1 MEISKIKSNIN
12 MKKFYLIS
20 LAAILFA
27 SIAAQGQEKNK
38 AVFTEPKDGYYKEIS
53 GEADRYAAKQKTTA
67 KSFKVDFTGVDL
79 PKTLSEFTYAW
90 HNEPVSQ
97 GLTGTCWSFS
107 TTSYFETEV
116 FRVHNRK
123 IKISPLYTVYCEYV
137 EKAKR
142 FVRERGNSV
151 FAEGSEANAVL
162 KIWKEYGAMPLDAY
176 TGLLPGQSVHDHRKL
191 INEMQSYLKGIK
203 DANNWNENEV
213 VSTIK
218 SILNY
223 HLGTPPDNFKVDG
236 DDMTPKEY
244 SKNVIALN
252 PDDYVEIL
260 SYMQQPYDK
269 FVEYEVPDNWWKSAE
284 YFNIPLDEF
293 MSVLKNAVKNGY
305 TVSIGGDVSEPGI
318 DSWNKVAMIPTFDI
332 PSDYIDEYA
341 RQFRFTNQTTT
352 DDHGIH
358 LLGMTTKNGKD
369 WFLIKDSG
377 AGSKNVEPRGYYY
390 YSDDYIKLKMMNY
403 TIHKD
408 ALPQSLKDRMK

>member
-1 MEISKIKSNIN
+1 
-12 MKKFYLIS
+12 MKKIYCLFLAGMLI
-20 LAAILFA
+20 A
-27 SIAAQGQEKNK
+27 SISSFAQEKNK
-38 AVFTEPKDGYYKEIS
+38 AVFVEPKDGFFNEIS
-53 GEADRYAAKQKTTA
+53 KEADRFASKPKQDTKN
-67 KSFKVDFTGVDL
+67 FKVDFAGMDL
-79 PKTLSEFTYAW
+79 PKSLSEFTYAW

-116 FRVHNRK
+116 YRINNRK
-123 IKISPLYTVYCEYV
+123 VKISPIYTVYWEYV

-142 FVRERGNSV
+142 FVRERGNSN

-162 KIWKEYGAMPLDAY
+162 RIMKEYGAVPLSDY
-176 TGLLPGQSVHDHRKL
+176 TGLRQGQTFHDHRKL
-191 INEMQSYLKGIK
+191 IEEMSAYLQGIK
-203 DANNWNENEV
+203 TANNWNEEEV

-218 SILNY
+218 SILNFY
-223 HLGTPPDNFKVDG
+223 LGVPPAKINVDG
-236 DDMTPKEY
+236 DEMTPKEY
-244 SKNVIALN
+244 FKNVVALN

-260 SYMQQPYDK
+260 SYMQQPYNQY
-269 FVEYEVPDNWWKSAE
+269 VEYEVPDNWWKSKE

-293 MSVLKNAVKNGY
+293 MTILKDAVKKGY

-332 PSDYIDEYA
+332 PSQYIDEYA

-352 DDHGIH
+352 DDHGLH
-358 LLGMTTKNGKD
+358 LVGMMTKNGKD
-369 WFLIKDSG
+369 WYLIKDSG
-377 AGSKNVEPRGYYY
+377 AGSKNVDPKGYYFY
-390 YSDDYIKLKMMNY
+390 NEDFVKLKMMNY

>member
-1 MEISKIKSNIN
+1 
-12 MKKFYLIS
+12 MKKFCLILLLSALS
-20 LAAILFA
+20 LPG
-27 SIAAQGQEKNK
+27 IAQEKNK
-38 AVFTEPKDGYYKEIS
+38 AVYIEPKDGYFNEIS
-53 GEADRYAAKQKTTA
+53 KEADRFASKPKTENRI
-67 KSFKVDFTGVDL
+67 FKVDFTGMDL
-79 PKTLSEFTYAW
+79 PKSLSEFTYQW

-116 FRVHNRK
+116 YRIHNRK
-123 IKISPLYTVYCEYV
+123 IKISPIYTVYCEYV

-142 FVRERGNSV
+142 FVRERGNSN

-162 KIWKEYGAMPLDAY
+162 RIWKEYGAIPLEQY
-176 TGLLPGQSVHDHRKL
+176 TGLLAGQTVHDHRKL
-191 INEMQSYLKGIK
+191 IDEMTAYLNGIK
-203 DANNWNENEV
+203 SSNNWNEEEV

-223 HLGTPPDNFKVDG
+223 HLGTPPVTFKVDG
-236 DDMTPKEY
+236 DEMTPKEY
-244 SKNVIALN
+244 FKNVIALN

-260 SYMQQPYDK
+260 SYMQKPYYK
-269 FVEYEVPDNWWKSAE
+269 YVEYEVPDNWWKSEE

-293 MSVLKNAVKNGY
+293 MTILKDAVKKGY

-318 DSWNKVAMIPTFDI
+318 DSWHKVAMIPTFDI
-332 PSDYIDEYA
+332 PSQYIDESA

-358 LLGMTTKNGKD
+358 LVGMTTKNGKD
-369 WFLIKDSG
+369 WYLIKDSG
-377 AGSKNVEPRGYYY
+377 AGSKNVDPKGYYFF
-390 YSDDYIKLKMMNY
+390 SDDFVKLKMMNY

>member
-1 MEISKIKSNIN
+1 M
-12 MKKFYLIS
+12 
-20 LAAILFA
+20 LAALSLPA
-27 SIAAQGQEKNK
+27 LAQEKNK
-38 AVFTEPKDGYYKEIS
+38 AVYVEPKDGYFNEIS
-53 GEADRYAAKQKTTA
+53 KEADRFASKP
-67 KSFKVDFTGVDL
+67 KSENRIFKVDFTGMDL
-79 PKTLSEFTYAW
+79 PKSLSEFTYAW

-116 FRVHNRK
+116 YRIHNRK
-123 IKISPLYTVYCEYV
+123 IKISPIYTVYCEYV

-142 FVRERGNSV
+142 FVRERGNSN

-162 KIWKEYGAMPLDAY
+162 KIWKEYGAMPLEQY
-176 TGLLPGQSVHDHRKL
+176 TGLLAGQTVHDHRKL
-191 INEMQSYLKGIK
+191 IDEMTAYLNGVKGS
-203 DANNWNENEV
+203 NNWNENEV

-218 SILNY
+218 SILNF
-223 HLGTPPDNFKVDG
+223 HLGTPPEKFNVDG
-236 DDMTPKEY
+236 DEMTPKEY
-244 SKNVIALN
+244 FKNVIALN

-260 SYMQQPYDK
+260 SYMQQPYNQ
-269 FVEYEVPDNWWKSAE
+269 FVEYEVPDNWWKSKE

-293 MSVLKNAVKNGY
+293 MAVLKDAVKKGY

-318 DSWNKVAMIPTFDI
+318 DSWHKVAMIPTFDI
-332 PSDYIDEYA
+332 PSQYIDESA

-358 LLGMTTKNGKD
+358 LVGMTTKNGKD
-369 WFLIKDSG
+369 WYLIKDSG
-377 AGSKNVEPRGYYY
+377 AGSKNLDPKGYYFF
-390 YSDDYIKLKMMNY
+390 SDDFVKLKMMNY

>member
-1 MEISKIKSNIN
+1 M
-12 MKKFYLIS
+12 
-20 LAAILFA
+20 LAALSFPA
-27 SIAAQGQEKNK
+27 LAQEKNK
-38 AVFTEPKDGYYKEIS
+38 AVYVEPKDGYFNEIS
-53 GEADRYAAKQKTTA
+53 KEADRFASKP
-67 KSFKVDFTGVDL
+67 KSENRIFKVDFTGMDL
-79 PKTLSEFTYAW
+79 PKSLSEFTYAW

-116 FRVHNRK
+116 YRIHNRK
-123 IKISPLYTVYCEYV
+123 IKISPIYTVYCEYV

-142 FVRERGNSV
+142 FVRERGNSN

-162 KIWKEYGAMPLDAY
+162 KIWKEYGAMPLEQY
-176 TGLLPGQSVHDHRKL
+176 TGLLAGQTVHDHRKL
-191 INEMQSYLKGIK
+191 IDEMTAYLNGVKGS
-203 DANNWNENEV
+203 NNWNENEV

-218 SILNY
+218 SILNF
-223 HLGTPPDNFKVDG
+223 HLGTPPEKFNVDG
-236 DDMTPKEY
+236 DEMTPKEY
-244 SKNVIALN
+244 FKNVIALN

-260 SYMQQPYDK
+260 SYMQQPYNQ
-269 FVEYEVPDNWWKSAE
+269 FVEYEVPDNWWKSKE

-293 MSVLKNAVKNGY
+293 MAVLKDAVKKGY

-318 DSWNKVAMIPTFDI
+318 DSWHKVAMIPTFDI
-332 PSDYIDEYA
+332 PSQYIDESA

-358 LLGMTTKNGKD
+358 LVGMTTKNGKD
-369 WFLIKDSG
+369 WYLIKDSG
-377 AGSKNVEPRGYYY
+377 AGSKNLDPKGYYFF
-390 YSDDYIKLKMMNY
+390 SDDFVKLKMMNY